1 MTPRSTMG
9 TERDGY
15 LKEAEDVLMNNMVIC
30 PLYYTISTQVVDHS
44 RVSGPGRT
52 PIGMWDFRNFTMIGK

>member
-1 MTPRSTMG
+1 MASQTLG

-30 PLYYTISTQVVDHS
+30 PLYSTVATYVVDHS
-44 RVSGPGRT
+44 RVTGPGRT